1 MKVEIKER
9 VLPTGNRSLYLEYYE
24 TGFRKKEYLGIFLAP
39 ENSAK
44 ARKHNKEALLKAQE
58 IKAQRILC
66 PPDLHSTDGK
76 KQRNSTLKL
85 TWLEWCD
92 EYIRWSEDCGNSRK
106 MLQHKGVVRKRIA
119 LYLENRGKKGILL
132 KDVDRE
138 VVSGLFDFMRNE
150 YRNPRQ
156 IKTDGGKLADYTLL
170 LFEETVKAIFN
181 KAMRSDLIAS
191 NPIHDL
197 TKGERFHAPDKHR
210 EFLTPE
216 ELTRFLNVE
225 TATGNERQV
234 QLAFGLSSMT
244 GLRLGDMQHLR
255 WSDIKDID
263 GTPTI
268 CISQRKTKRVVSI
281 PLNDLAQSL
290 LPPRDESNPDALVYH
305 LVKKSDNIS
314 KYVRRIKDK
323 AGIEKDFTY
332 HSSRHTTATLAIT
345 AGADISAVKE
355 MLGHGSV
362 TSTEVYAKVSLD
374 KKIQAVNLTD
384 GVFG

>member
-181 KAMRSDLIAS
+181 KAMRSDLIAA

-268 CISQRKTKRVVSI
+268 CITQRKTKRVVSI

>member
-119 LYLENRGKKGILL
+119 SYLENRGKKGILL

-181 KAMRSDLIAS
+181 KAVRSDLIAS

-268 CISQRKTKRVVSI
+268 CITQRKTKRVVSI

>member
-119 LYLENRGKKGILL
+119 SYLENRGKKGILL

-268 CISQRKTKRVVSI
+268 CITQRKTKRVVSI